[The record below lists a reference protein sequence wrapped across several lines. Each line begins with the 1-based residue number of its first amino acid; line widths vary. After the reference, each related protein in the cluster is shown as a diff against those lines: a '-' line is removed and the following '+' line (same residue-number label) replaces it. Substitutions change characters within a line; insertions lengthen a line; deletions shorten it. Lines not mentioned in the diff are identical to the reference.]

1 MTFLIPGLYY
11 KKIKNKT
18 KNRTCETQ
26 VILLSFAHQTKEGK
40 MKVSKLILAAGFA
53 VFATNAMAAN
63 TVAVYYSPSCPHCHH
78 ALDFINKT
86 LKVEYADLN
95 VEEVN
100 VTEAANRPKFAEA
113 IKKCGV
119 QGGYVPLVVLNDK
132 CFQGFGESSPVDYR
146 AALGAPNAEPEAVV
160 EEEAAKLPD
169 EQLQPAKSAK
179 NATMLYILLGL
190 VIAALGILVFTRKKK
205 K

>member
-1 MTFLIPGLYY
+1 MRIPKIILTAGLALF
-11 KKIKNKT
+11 
-18 KNRTCETQ
+18 
-26 VILLSFAHQTKEGK
+26 V
-40 MKVSKLILAAGFA
+40 
-53 VFATNAMAAN
+53 TNAMASN
-63 TVAVYYSPSCPHCHH
+63 IVTIYYSPSCPHCHH
-78 ALDFINKT
+78 ALDFINQT
-86 LKVEYADLN
+86 LKAEYADLK

-100 VTEAANRPKFAEA
+100 VTEAANRPRFADA

-132 CFQGFGESSPVDYR
+132 CFQGFGEGSPVDYR
-146 AALGAPNAEPEAVV
+146 AALGAADAGQEAAV

-169 EQLQPAKSAK
+169 EQIAPESKSAN

-190 VIAALGILVFTRKKK
+190 VIVALGILVFTRKKK